1 MTQTGQLPF
10 LFQHGGSTVTVQSS
24 AVKKRGENSSNRS
37 TSVWSVCSSSVS
49 VILYTHTH
57 RYVVRQKGRE
67 SVCVCVCVGVGG
79 WVAVVGVG
87 SRQFDV
93 TPVSWNRGQAGKRE
107 CKTGK

>member
-49 VILYTHTH
+49 VILYTHTQI
-57 RYVVRQKGRE
+57 RRQAERQGE
-67 SVCVCVCVGVGG
+67 CLCVCMCGG
-79 WVAVVGVG
+79 GGLGG
-87 SRQFDV
+87 S
-93 TPVSWNRGQAGKRE
+93 GG
-107 CKTGK
+107 GG